1 MLAIDGRFSRERTM
15 DQRISFPNTPLTLAS
30 AKSGAKRIR
39 GKLTIG
45 IQVKYRKGWD

>member
-1 MLAIDGRFSRERTM
+1 M

-45 IQVKYRKGWD
+45 MLAIDGGLSREDYGSKDKLP